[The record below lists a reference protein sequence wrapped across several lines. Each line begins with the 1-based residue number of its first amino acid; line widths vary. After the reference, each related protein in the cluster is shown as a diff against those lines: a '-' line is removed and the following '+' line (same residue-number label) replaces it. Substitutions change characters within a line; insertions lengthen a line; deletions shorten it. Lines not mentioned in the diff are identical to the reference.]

1 MKEFRADLHIH
12 SCLSPCAEAE
22 MTPSAIVR
30 QAKAVGLDM
39 IAICDHN
46 SVENVTA
53 VARAGQRQALTVIPG
68 IEINSCE
75 EVHVVGLFADE
86 DGLSRIQ
93 ATVNRHLCGENDA
106 ALFGEQTM
114 MDEWDQVISRNPRLL
129 IGATDLAMEQVVDA
143 IHDCGG
149 LAVAAHIDRQRF
161 SVIGQLG
168 FIPEGL
174 QLDAVEVSSGRFRG
188 PGQHSAVLASS
199 DAHCL
204 RDIGNSS
211 TSFLL
216 QTPTLEE
223 IDKALHNTGG
233 RRLLIHMEDLSL
245 HILDIVENSLS
256 AGASWIKISLVEDTR
271 KDLLLLEIQ
280 DNGKGMDAAMQGQA
294 LDPFYTTRSTRR
306 VGLGLPL
313 LAQAAQQCEGRL
325 DIRSEPGQG
334 TSVKALFR
342 LSHPDLKPLGDIS
355 ETLRTLLVGRPDL
368 DLHFEYRQDDECIA
382 QLGD

>member
-1 MKEFRADLHIH
+1 
-12 SCLSPCAEAE
+12 
-22 MTPSAIVR
+22 
-30 QAKAVGLDM
+30 
-39 IAICDHN
+39 
-46 SVENVTA
+46 
-53 VARAGQRQALTVIPG
+53 
-68 IEINSCE
+68 
-75 EVHVVGLFADE
+75 
-86 DGLSRIQ
+86 
-93 ATVNRHLCGENDA
+93 
-106 ALFGEQTM
+106 
-114 MDEWDQVISRNPRLL
+114 
-129 IGATDLAMEQVVDA
+129 
-143 IHDCGG
+143 
-149 LAVAAHIDRQRF
+149 
-161 SVIGQLG
+161 
-168 FIPEGL
+168 
-174 QLDAVEVSSGRFRG
+174 
-188 PGQHSAVLASS
+188 
-199 DAHCL
+199 
-204 RDIGNSS
+204 
-211 TSFLL
+211 
-216 QTPTLEE
+216 
-223 IDKALHNTGG
+223 
-233 RRLLIHMEDLSL
+233 MEDLSL